1 MKQLTAELS
10 KRHRGNDFSLSRAPV
25 EEKANRADRNLALI
39 IRRRHHHAEGSI
51 R

>member
-25 EEKANRADRNLALI
+25 EEKAYQANRNLALI
-39 IRRRHHHAEGSI
+39 IRIPHHHTEGST